1 MVLLVRALKAKQRL
15 ISRRYIEVAKEPGVL
30 TIALAGNPN
39 VGKSVIFNQLTGL
52 AQFVGNWPG
61 KTVEIAEGYL
71 YYAGKRIKV
80 VDLPGT
86 YSLSAFSAEELVAR
100 DYIVL
105 VKPDIVVDIIDAS
118 AFERNLYLT
127 LQLMELN
134 APLIIILNQV
144 DVAAK
149 RGIAIDHVKLSELL
163 KIPVVQM
170 VAITGKGLSDFMA
183 LLAKVI
189 SESGL
194 KVGYSLRYCEEL
206 EKYISDVEGALR
218 KYELKRLRGYP
229 LRWVAIKLLEGDEEV
244 KRKIAMEAGEVV
256 EIAEEKARDIER
268 VFRKPASVVFASER
282 YRIASEIAKQVV
294 KPITEVGVSLTD
306 KLDAVLMHG
315 YFGYIPLALIMSLVF
330 TTVFTVGGFIEELLG
345 MLFESYVIPG
355 VEALLS
361 SLPSALASLIQRGV
375 IEGIVA
381 GITIIIPYISIFYL
395 ALSILE
401 DSGYIPRAAFLMD
414 NLLHKVGLHG
424 KAFIPLVLGYGCN
437 VPACLSCRIMETE
450 RERLLLSVLVLLV
463 PCAAR
468 TVIILGVVG
477 KYIGVLAA
485 LAIYAFDLALIFLV
499 GRMLFKTLPGEPVG
513 LIMELPP
520 YRRPML
526 KVVLNKTW
534 IKTRDFI
541 YIALPI
547 IVLGS
552 IALEALRITGLLS
565 IIVQAMAPFIN
576 MVLGLPGETGIP
588 LIFGF
593 LRKELILVLLY
604 EYVGER
610 LDLFMNQA
618 QMIVF
623 TLVMMI
629 YIPCVATYAAMVKE
643 IGLKKATLAAFFT
656 VILALVVGALAYRVL
671 AFFLA

>member
-1 MVLLVRALKAKQRL
+1 VRALKAKQRL

-229 LRWVAIKLLEGDEEV
+229 RRWVAIKLLEGDEEV

-294 KPITEVGVSLTD
+294 KPIAEVGVSLTD

>member
-1 MVLLVRALKAKQRL
+1 MRALKAKQRL

>member
-1 MVLLVRALKAKQRL
+1 VRALKAKQRL